1 MLWPI
6 NFFLH
11 YPREVWLFPCSG
23 LAVESVCFH
32 TLLGSNQLTG
42 ANNCQNG
49 LFKREMGPG
58 GPLWLPACLFHPENP
73 RVRILSHISSCCGDI
88 ESVSSGFRPERPR
101 PGSQQSANRPL
112 YGEIGSGPVIKSPFV
127 RLWWQ
132 QCLQS
137 AGLNSGH
144 QLNLSEYNALQY
156 ISRFTFPQKVVKCNR
171 VVFRLARLGQSEC
184 QLSGVE
190 GGYKQYGGPILGR
203 TMPVCR
209 TKLENVG
216 NNELQFSCHG
226 CEPATW
232 RPKAPTLP

>member
-11 YPREVWLFPCSG
+11 YPREVWLYPCSG
-23 LAVESVCFH
+23 LAVESVSFH

-127 RLWWQ
+127 RLWWR

-137 AGLNSGH
+137 AGLNSAH

-156 ISRFTFPQKVVKCNR
+156 IRTFTFPQKVVGQVQPSSIQAGK
-171 VVFRLARLGQSEC
+171 ARAKWISIVWSRGWVQT
-184 QLSGVE
+184 
-190 GGYKQYGGPILGR
+190 I
-203 TMPVCR
+203 
-209 TKLENVG
+209 
-216 NNELQFSCHG
+216 
-226 CEPATW
+226 W
-232 RPKAPTLP
+232 RANFGEDNASV